1 MTNEFEIAF
10 ILFAL
15 CFSAFVK
22 GALGL
27 GFSTVCLAILANA
40 IDLKVAISIVLIPSM
55 LSNLIVMQSVGNFR
69 VSIQQFWPLFLT
81 TLIGMSI
88 GLTILTQTNN
98 TISKGI
104 LGTVLIIYGIWSYW
118 KRSYRIKDSL
128 IPKLNPIIGFFTGL
142 VNGATGSQIFPIMPY
157 LLSLNISKEIFLQTI
172 NLSFTLCSI
181 IMMFTLWQ
189 VDALDINSL
198 VKYSLGVIPVAIGV
212 WLGGKVRKRL
222 SDDRFRQMIMIIIVL
237 LGAGLLYRVFG

>member
-1 MTNEFEIAF
+1 MHSEIAF

-22 GALGL
+22 GSLGL

-40 IDLKVAISIVLIPSM
+40 IDLKVAISIVLIPSI

-69 VSIQQFWPLFLT
+69 VSVEKFWPMFLA
-81 TLIGMSI
+81 TLLGMSI

-98 TISKGI
+98 DLSKGL
-104 LGTVLIIYGIWSYW
+104 LGIALIAFGLWSYW
-118 KRSYRIKDSL
+118 NRSFRIRDNLVK
-128 IPKLNPIIGFFTGL
+128 KLNPSMGFLTGI

-157 LLSLNISKEIFLQTI
+157 LLSLNISREVFLQTI
-172 NLSFTLCSI
+172 NLSFTFCSI
-181 IMMFTLWQ
+181 IMMITLWQ

-198 VKYSLGVIPVAIGV
+198 IKYSLGVIPVAFGV
-212 WLGGKVRKRL
+212 WLGGIVRKRL
-222 SDDRFRQMIMIIIVL
+222 SENLFRQMVMLLIIL
-237 LGAGLLYRVFG
+237 LGTNLLYKVLS

>member
-1 MTNEFEIAF
+1 MSSEIAF

-22 GALGL
+22 GSLGL

-55 LSNLIVMQSVGNFR
+55 LSNLIVMQSVGHFR
-69 VSIQQFWPLFLT
+69 VSLRQFWPMFLT
-81 TLIGMSI
+81 TLLGMSI

-98 TISKGI
+98 DLSKGL
-104 LGTVLIIYGIWSYW
+104 LGLALIAFGLWSYW
-118 KRSYRIKDSL
+118 NRSSRIRDDL
-128 IPKLNPIIGFFTGL
+128 IKKLNPPMGFLTGI

-172 NLSFTLCSI
+172 NLSFTFCSI

-198 VKYSLGVIPVAIGV
+198 IKYSLGVIPVALGV

-222 SDDRFRQMIMIIIVL
+222 SENRFRQMVMLLIIL
-237 LGAGLLYRVFG
+237 LGCNLLYKVLS

>member
-1 MTNEFEIAF
+1 MYSEIAF

-22 GALGL
+22 GSLGL

-55 LSNLIVMQSVGNFR
+55 LSNLIVMQSVGHFR
-69 VSIQQFWPLFLT
+69 VSVEKFWPMLLT
-81 TLIGMSI
+81 TLLGMSI

-98 TISKGI
+98 DLSKGL
-104 LGTVLIIYGIWSYW
+104 LGLALIAFGLWSYW
-118 KRSYRIKDSL
+118 NRSFRIRDDL
-128 IPKLNPIIGFFTGL
+128 IKKLNPCMGLLTGI

-157 LLSLNISKEIFLQTI
+157 LLSLNISREVFLQTI
-172 NLSFTLCSI
+172 NLSFTFCSI
-181 IMMFTLWQ
+181 IMMATLWQ

-198 VKYSLGVIPVAIGV
+198 IKYSLGVIPVAFGV

-222 SDDRFRQMIMIIIVL
+222 SENLFRQMVMLLIIL
-237 LGAGLLYRVFG
+237 LGTNLLYKVLS